1 MAPKGEIMLRKI
13 VECIVKGLVENPV
26 AVRVTQEHENKHII
40 LSIHVDEN
48 DLGKVIG
55 KGGKT
60 IRSIRSVAITLNEE
74 KDCQVMVD
82 IAK

>member
-1 MAPKGEIMLRKI
+1 MPIMPKDIVDYIVKALVDKPELVSI
-13 VECIVKGLVENPV
+13 VEKLDDS
-26 AVRVTQEHENKHII
+26 RVLLEIN
-40 LSIHVDEN
+40 VDEN

-60 IRSIRSVAITLNEE
+60 IKSIRSVIGILF
-74 KDCQVMVD
+74 KDRNLFVD

>member
-1 MAPKGEIMLRKI
+1 MVPKGEIMLRKV
-13 VECIVKGLVENPV
+13 VECIVKGLVENPSV
-26 AVRVTQEHENKHII
+26 VRVTQAHENKHII
-40 LSIHVDEN
+40 LSIHVDEK

-60 IRSIRSVAITLNEE
+60 IRSIRSIAITLNEE
-74 KDCQVMVD
+74 KDYQVMVD